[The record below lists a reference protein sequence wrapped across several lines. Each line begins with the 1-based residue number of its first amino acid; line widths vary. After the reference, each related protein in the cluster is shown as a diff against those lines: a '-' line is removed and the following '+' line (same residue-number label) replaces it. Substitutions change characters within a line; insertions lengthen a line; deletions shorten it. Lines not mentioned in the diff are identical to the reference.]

1 MFFCFFTL
9 CLFVC
14 LFVVVVVLSVFVV
27 VVVVLLLFFCGGGG
41 GGGGGVNRSGFT
53 HFPVDLWTIR
63 PWQGAG
69 LPRLHVLFM
78 KT

>member
-27 VVVVLLLFFCGGGG
+27 VVFFVFVFL
-41 GGGGGVNRSGFT
+41 GGVNRSGFT

>member
-1 MFFCFFTL
+1 MFFCFFPL
-9 CLFVC
+9 CLFIC

-27 VVVVLLLFFCGGGG
+27 VVVLLLFFAGWGGGG
-41 GGGGGVNRSGFT
+41 LGGVNRSGFT
-53 HFPVDLWTIR
+53 HFPVDLWNIS